1 MATSSQTLTLET
13 PQTANWFLANNRIS
27 GWGYDNAGNV
37 TTSGMGRQ
45 FSYDAENRQITAFVN
60 NQSTVYTYDGDGRR
74 VRKTVCP
81 VGIAASACSPSTAGA
96 VLTVFVYDAFG
107 NLAQEYSTAAA
118 IDTGTKYI
126 HADHLGSTRLTTSA
140 DGTVAKCYDYL
151 PFGEEL
157 GNGTGGRTSACFGG
171 SQYPM
176 PTDKV
181 SIKFT
186 SKERDAETG
195 LDYFGARYMS
205 SAQGR
210 FTSPDGPLNDQDPS
224 DPQSWNLY
232 GYVRNNPLRAID
244 PNGQECV
251 TLDGGGKGDDGK
263 GNFCNDKSLLT
274 THGVTVNG
282 TTGDATYAAFGNA
295 VLMGNIDL
303 SGRKDQINS
312 APDELL
318 NALPVAKAA
327 LVIGKVGLT
336 LGPLAVLI
344 GKDALQHVLARHAAN
359 TVAQNV
365 SKFAAG
371 LSKDAVE
378 GLINAAL
385 KDGAVT
391 QGSKVA
397 FYDLDLGV
405 NIGTNQAGQATNTIR
420 VLVDN
425 ATGKAIAAY
434 PK

>member
-1 MATSSQTLTLET
+1 VVQVT
-13 PQTANWFLANNRIS
+13 TAERAAEQSFPVFLAS
-27 GWGYDNAGNV
+27 LPGEPLPGTHVYLL
-37 TTSGMGRQ
+37 
-45 FSYDAENRQITAFVN
+45 ENSRLGQGAFVN
-60 NQSTVYTYDGDGRR
+60 APHPAFPPVNFQNALEFPADVRPTR
-74 VRKTVCP
+74 VRSRC
-81 VGIAASACSPSTAGA
+81 
-96 VLTVFVYDAFG
+96 
-107 NLAQEYSTAAA
+107 
-118 IDTGTKYI
+118 TG
-126 HADHLGSTRLTTSA
+126 
-140 DGTVAKCYDYL
+140 
-151 PFGEEL
+151 
-157 GNGTGGRTSACFGG
+157 
-171 SQYPM
+171 Q
-176 PTDKV
+176 
-181 SIKFT
+181 
-186 SKERDAETG
+186 ERDAETG

-210 FTSPDGPLNDQDPS
+210 FTSPDGPFNDQDPS

-232 GYVRNNPLRAID
+232 AYTRNNPLIFVD
-244 PNGQECV
+244 PNGRECV
-251 TLDGGGKGDDGK
+251 TLDSGAKGDDGQGK
-263 GNFCNDKSLLT
+263 FCNDKSLLT

-282 TTGDATYAAFGNA
+282 TTGDATYSAFCNA

-303 SGRKDQINS
+303 SGRKDQIKS

-336 LGPLAVLI
+336 LGPLAVVI

-425 ATGKAIAAY
+425 ATGKAITAY